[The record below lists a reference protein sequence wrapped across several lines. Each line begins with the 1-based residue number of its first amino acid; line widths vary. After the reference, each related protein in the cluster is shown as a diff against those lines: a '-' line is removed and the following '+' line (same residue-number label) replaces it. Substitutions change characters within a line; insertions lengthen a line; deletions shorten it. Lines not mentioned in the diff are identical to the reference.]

1 MTSESYRKKHWIRTG
16 HWWVLAVPSLAVVSL
31 LFVLWY
37 IHKPSDLLLNLATEA
52 TGIALTLI
60 VVDQLLRYLSSR
72 WYAPV
77 KDVAISQVCKIMT
90 RHVEFLAGMYK
101 AAMEPEAAESLEG
114 STDLHR
120 VFDERFLDAMVYFDA
135 LAYGVVPS
143 LGPFPLSWRRAM
155 AQHAS
160 EVGLELRQTIG
171 TYLEFLSPELI
182 KQLEDFR
189 MSDSLQNFLVEFGQL
204 EPCEKQ
210 WSQLRPFATGGREQL
225 ERHVELILGIAGRVY
240 RESGEE
246 KCVELKNEVWSPD
259 SAPKFGCARNLVPP
273 PRGEEVRWRE
283 DPPHPAP
290 PRAEDDG

>member
-37 IHKPSDLLLNLATEA
+37 ILKPSDLLLNLATEA

-90 RHVEFLAGMYK
+90 RHVEFLAWMYK

-114 STDLHR
+114 STDPHR
-120 VFDERFLDAMVYFDA
+120 VFDEHFLDAMVYFDA
-135 LAYGVVPS
+135 LADGVVPS
-143 LGPFPLSWRRAM
+143 FGPFPLSWRSAM

-189 MSDSLQNFLVEFGQL
+189 MSDSLLGLMVKCGQL
-204 EPCEKQ
+204 ERLEKQ
-210 WSQLRPFATGGREQL
+210 WGQLRLFARGGRGEL
-225 ERHVELILGIAGRVY
+225 ERHVEFILGIADQVY
-240 RESGEE
+240 RESEE
-246 KCVELKNEVWSPD
+246 KERVELKSEVWSLD

-273 PRGEEVRWRE
+273 PPDEEFHWS
-283 DPPHPAP
+283 
-290 PRAEDDG
+290 